1 MVEGRWISAVFG
13 SEGLMQKVSLLDR
26 NLGGQEDDDQRN
38 DWREN
43 NRTMMVYG

>member
-1 MVEGRWISAVFG
+1 
-13 SEGLMQKVSLLDR
+13 MQKVCLLDR